1 MHMLSENIED
11 NGCRKYQ
18 TGLIR
23 RITKTERTLTHFS
36 IADEVVRMKKS
47 SKRFVRS
54 LRNPSHYSIF
64 KGVIWF
70 VLLQDTAFGLGES
83 TVFDSLH

>member
-1 MHMLSENIED
+1 MHMHMLSENIED

-47 SKRFVRS
+47 SKLFVRS
-54 LRNPSHYSIF
+54 LRNPFHYSIF
-64 KGVIWF
+64 QRRNMICTITRHGIWSWRIYC
-70 VLLQDTAFGLGES
+70 V
-83 TVFDSLH
+83 